1 MLRAAI
7 IGAQFAGQLSKRS
20 LENVDV
26 VWLGTSPDRFIAE
39 VPALKPSVV
48 IVDLAEFGEDAD
60 ERLRGALERIGAEL
74 NIVTY
79 SFARRAL
86 IRSLQ
91 SQQVRVLQSPITLEV
106 LQAHLAPLVI
116 RNVLQSARK
125 ELSMDPSPVP
135 PRFSREQL
143 GKLMEVASSV
153 QCECPNHLAQV
164 VERLQA
170 FEAYSKDCENKNDAD
185 RAIHAALYKA
195 SAGARL
201 EMEKALELLIK
212 HENLSL

>member
-1 MLRAAI
+1 M
-7 IGAQFAGQLSKRS
+7 
-20 LENVDV
+20 

-39 VPALKPSVV
+39 VPALKPAVV

-212 HENLSL
+212 HENLAV

>member
-20 LENVDV
+20 LENVEV

-195 SAGARL
+195 SASARL
-201 EMEKALELLIK
+201 EMEKALEVLIK
-212 HENLSL
+212 HENLTV

>member
-20 LENVDV
+20 LENVEV

-201 EMEKALELLIK
+201 EMEKALEVLIK
-212 HENLSL
+212 HENLTV

>member
-20 LENVDV
+20 LENVEV

-212 HENLSL
+212 HENLTV

>member
-20 LENVDV
+20 LENVEV

>member
-20 LENVDV
+20 LENVEV

-212 HENLSL
+212 HENLAV

>member
-20 LENVDV
+20 LENVEV

-39 VPALKPSVV
+39 VPALKPSAV

-116 RNVLQSARK
+116 RNVQQSARK

-201 EMEKALELLIK
+201 EMEKALEVLIK
-212 HENLSL
+212 HENLTV

>member
-20 LENVDV
+20 LENVEV

-39 VPALKPSVV
+39 VPALKPSAV

-212 HENLSL
+212 HENLTV